1 MVGFE
6 IVISW
11 GQNNGLVS
19 NAAGH
24 SYYAL
29 LTNNM
34 VLDLNLGLMMLD
46 RAKSTFFLS
55 NQVTRRTTQW
65 LNSIDVTSKS

>member
-46 RAKSTFFLS
+46 RAKSTFFP
-55 NQVTRRTTQW
+55 QIR
-65 LNSIDVTSKS
+65 